1 MAKNPNFLNSYKLAY
16 QDRTIFLKNSIIGI
30 LIVACFALGSLFFI
44 GLLQDFTN
52 ANLIG
57 VCIFWIIGLGM
68 LPIFFLILPIKDFL
82 FWNLIISASAFIPL
96 LFSHQW
102 NKTLWLIWGIIF
114 VLFLLSRI
122 RIKTE
127 YNSLINL
134 QWMRIVGKSSFYILL
149 VLVISLSTLVYFRG
163 NTVSIEQEGV
173 KTLDSILSQ
182 AGAIQPFSNLQLS
195 GTIDDIL
202 GKYIEQQ
209 TPDLGVFNSMANQPL
224 LEQTKSKLSEFLKHP
239 ITGTEKLSSLI
250 VEVLK
255 SRWQAFSSSL
265 KITVSA
271 LVFLFTISFLR
282 FFNIIFSIILI
293 AVSWIFL
300 QILLSLKYLKIKRV
314 GVEKQQI
321 IISS

>member
-1 MAKNPNFLNSYKLAY
+1 MTKNPNFLNSYKLSY

-57 VCIFWIIGLGM
+57 FCIFWIIGLGV

-82 FWNLIISASAFIPL
+82 FWDLIISASAFIPL
-96 LFSHQW
+96 FLSHLD
-102 NKTLWLIWGIIF
+102 KIIWLIWGGIF
-114 VLFLLSRI
+114 ILFLLSRI

-149 VLVISLSTLVYFRG
+149 VLVISLSTLAYFRG
-163 NTVSIEQEGV
+163 NTASIEQEGV
-173 KTLDSILSQ
+173 KALDSMFSQ
-182 AGAIQPFSNLQLS
+182 AGVIQPFSNFQLS

-209 TPDLGVFNSMANQPL
+209 VPDLGVLNSIVNQPL
-224 LEQTKSKLSEFLKHP
+224 LQQTKSKLSEFLKYP
-239 ITGTEKLSSLI
+239 VAGTEKLSTLI
-250 VEVLK
+250 IEVLK
-255 SRWQAFSSSL
+255 FHWQTFSSLL
-265 KITVSA
+265 KILVSA
-271 LVFLFTISFLR
+271 LIFLFMISFLR
-282 FFNIIFSIILI
+282 FFNMIFSIILI

-314 GVEKQQI
+314 GVEKQEI
-321 IISS
+321 IIAS

>member
-1 MAKNPNFLNSYKLAY
+1 MTKNPNFLNSYKLSY
-16 QDRTIFLKNSIIGI
+16 QDRTIFLKNSIIGV

-57 VCIFWIIGLGM
+57 FCIFWIIGLGV

-96 LFSHQW
+96 FLSHLD
-102 NKTLWLIWGIIF
+102 KIIWLIWGGIF
-114 VLFLLSRI
+114 ILFLLSRI
-122 RIKTE
+122 RIKAE

-149 VLVISLSTLVYFRG
+149 VLVISLSTLSYFRG
-163 NTVSIEQEGV
+163 NTTSIEQEGV
-173 KTLDSILSQ
+173 KALDSMFSQ
-182 AGAIQPFSNLQLS
+182 AGVIQPFSNFQLS

-209 TPDLGVFNSMANQPL
+209 APDLGILNSIVNQPL
-224 LEQTKSKLSEFLKHP
+224 LQQTKSKLSEFLKYP
-239 ITGTEKLSSLI
+239 VVGTEKLSTLI
-250 VEVLK
+250 IEVLK
-255 SRWQAFSSSL
+255 FHWQTFSPLL
-265 KITVSA
+265 KILVSA
-271 LVFLFTISFLR
+271 LIFLFMISFLR
-282 FFNIIFSIILI
+282 FFNMIFSIILI

-314 GVEKQQI
+314 GVEKQEI
-321 IISS
+321 IIAS